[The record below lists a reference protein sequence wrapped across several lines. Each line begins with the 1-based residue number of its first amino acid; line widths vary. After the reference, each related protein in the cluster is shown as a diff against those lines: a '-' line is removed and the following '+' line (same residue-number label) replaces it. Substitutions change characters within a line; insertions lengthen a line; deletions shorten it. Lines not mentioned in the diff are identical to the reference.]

1 MKICDNKNCMSEYIG
16 MVGITVS
23 ILYYI
28 IQFTYTTETFDV
40 SSFSIYAIILGII
53 SEGLFCLQGVYKS
66 SPTIILTRTMTTL
79 GFTYLLIIW
88 LYDKYK
94 KKYVKKA

>member
-1 MKICDNKNCMSEYIG
+1 MKICNTKNCLDEYIG
-16 MVGITVS
+16 IIAISIS

-28 IQFTYTTETFDV
+28 IQFVYTSETFNI

-53 SEGLFCLQGVYKS
+53 SESLYCLQGIYKS
-66 SPTIILTRTMTTL
+66 SPTIIFTRTMTTL

>member
-1 MKICDNKNCMSEYIG
+1 MKLCDHKNCMDEYIG
-16 MVGITVS
+16 MAGISIS

-40 SSFSIYAIILGII
+40 SSFSVYALVLGVI
-53 SEGLFCLQGVYKS
+53 SELLYCIQGIYKN
-66 SPTIILTRTMTTL
+66 SPTIIITRSITTI
-79 GFTYLLIIW
+79 GFTYLFIIW

-94 KKYVKKA
+94 KKNVKKA